1 MTIMHAP
8 APNPKPDTKEKTFAI
23 LTLDGKEVDTAPTR
37 WIGLM
42 RGYLKLGCGNFSVE
56 EKR

>member
-1 MTIMHAP
+1 MHFI
-8 APNPKPDTKEKTFAI
+8 PKPPPPKPEPPQEFAI
-23 LTLDGKEVDTAPTR
+23 LDLTGKEIDVAPSR

-42 RGYLKLGCGNFSVE
+42 RGYLKLGCGQFSVE